1 MKSVALL
8 FSLVASALLCAC
20 PAARAQSETPTEIPT
35 PTETPI
41 PTETPTIAPTPTGAT
56 VSGTI
61 QYTGWIDGEHEARV
75 EINTGGTPT
84 PVWNSLTK
92 KSELS
97 VPKNWSAM
105 LPNGSYSF
113 RAYWDADD
121 IDVFDNCDP
130 SGLSGP
136 HTIDGGAVTNV
147 VFSLTDP
154 CTPTETP
161 TPTIT
166 PTPTETP
173 TETPTPTITPTPTRT
188 PTPLPWPMFRR
199 DARHTGT
206 SPYKGPLIPRFHWS
220 YATGGAVDS
229 SPAVGSDGTVYV
241 GSEDANLY
249 AVSSR
254 GSLQWSF
261 ATDGELSSSPAITG
275 TGTVYIGSW
284 DNALYA
290 VERAAGA
297 AQWSYLTGDRVHS
310 SPALGTD
317 GALYFGS
324 YDARLYAL
332 DSGGSLRWTYA
343 TGSGIHSSPAVGGA
357 GRIAFGSRDNRVYLL
372 NANGTLLWSYA
383 TGAAVASS
391 PALGTDG
398 SVFVGSDDLY
408 LYRLRSDGAFGWSF
422 RTLGNVRTSPAIGS
436 GGGVC
441 FAAHTTVYSLNSNG
455 TLRGSFETGGE
466 ILSSPALDALGRVY
480 LGSGDGSFYILDS
493 TGALLWSYVAGG
505 AIESS
510 PGLSSDGRAHFGS
523 GDNNVYA
530 VNSASTPTPTPTPT
544 RTPFVSYIELEVL
557 PNQGKTIYRPG
568 DKVAL
573 LWEVF
578 LDEYG
583 YRGVPVDIYV
593 AARANPPCVPA
604 STPPEGGS
612 TSCAVTVEEI
622 ASSTGRLY
630 IFDDTFKPVRYEEGV
645 PPPKT
650 FKDVEFPVGINGDI
664 VLGSLVF
671 TVPEIGDTLEWC
683 FAAAF
688 LNTRTYDW
696 IVPSKPVIVSGG
708 FTLMP

>member
-20 PAARAQSETPTEIPT
+20 PAARAQSETPMETPT
-35 PTETPI
+35 PTETP
-41 PTETPTIAPTPTGAT
+41 
-56 VSGTI
+56 
-61 QYTGWIDGEHEARV
+61 
-75 EINTGGTPT
+75 
-84 PVWNSLTK
+84 
-92 KSELS
+92 
-97 VPKNWSAM
+97 M
-105 LPNGSYSF
+105 
-113 RAYWDADD
+113 
-121 IDVFDNCDP
+121 
-130 SGLSGP
+130 
-136 HTIDGGAVTNV
+136 
-147 VFSLTDP
+147 
-154 CTPTETP
+154 PTETP
-161 TPTIT
+161 TPTNT

-206 SPYKGPLIPRFHWS
+206 SPYKGPLIPRFQWS

-249 AVSSR
+249 AVGSR

-261 ATDGELSSSPAITG
+261 ATGGELSSSPAITG

-290 VERAAGA
+290 VDRAAGA

-372 NANGTLLWSYA
+372 NSNGTLLWSYA
-383 TGAAVASS
+383 TGGAVNSS

-422 RTLGNVRTSPAIGS
+422 RTLGNVRTSPDRLRRGRLLRRVQDRLS
-436 GGGVC
+436 PRFRRHPQGV
-441 FAAHTTVYSLNSNG
+441 VRDG
-455 TLRGSFETGGE
+455 RR

-493 TGALLWSYVAGG
+493 TGALLWSYVAAG

-530 VNSASTPTPTPTPT
+530 VNSRLDAHPDADPTS
-544 RTPFVSYIELEVL
+544 TPFVNYVELEVL
-557 PNQGKTIYRPG
+557 PNRGRPSTAPATRSPSCG
-568 DKVAL
+568 
-573 LWEVF
+573 EVF

-593 AARANPPCVPA
+593 AARGGNPRRRPGFHPPA
-604 STPPEGGS
+604 GGS

-622 ASSTGRLY
+622 ASGTGWLY
-630 IFDDTFKPVRYEEGV
+630 IFDDTFKPVRYEGAAPQDIRERGV
-645 PPPKT
+645 P
-650 FKDVEFPVGINGDI
+650 GGDQRGCRPRLARLHGARDRRHAGV
-664 VLGSLVF
+664 VLRGG
-671 TVPEIGDTLEWC
+671 VPEHAHLRLDRPVETGDRVRRLHPHAVDVVSNF
-683 FAAAF
+683 FAR
-688 LNTRTYDW
+688 NR
-696 IVPSKPVIVSGG
+696 
-708 FTLMP
+708 MRR